1 MKWSVNKIIAVAVAL
16 ACAVPAGAQDKL
28 SLREAVELLLKNS
41 EQVQIAQESVSG
53 AELKINESKSLYWPQ
68 ASVSGSYMRMSLF
81 SEMNID
87 FGGQSFKVKFGL
99 PNNYNMRASVMEQV
113 FNWGRTAKTVE
124 MSRAGLDLA
133 QDGVAMT
140 KHMLSYQVVPLFYGT
155 VFFKEAIKVLDDNIK
170 AFERKQDIMDK
181 RYQAGLASSFDK
193 TLIQVQISALQ
204 AQKIDFEN
212 NIAKFRIAFNA
223 LAGRDEKAAFD
234 PSVGLSFEAAQFNKD
249 ELIKEA
255 LTGRIEFQQVEHQLN
270 LGRASLDLAK
280 TGNKPTLTATFNYE
294 FRNGYMPDMEKIRGN
309 WTATLSVAYPVFDG
323 FRVGAQVAQAQSGL
337 RVVEMRKTDLER
349 SVAMEIQSALSDL
362 RTIEQKFEIEKLKI
376 KQAEDALRIAEE
388 RYQNGLLSATDLVD
402 SQNTVE
408 NARLNY
414 LQLIYNHTLSK
425 YSLFRSCGR
434 KL

>member
-1 MKWSVNKIIAVAVAL
+1 MKWSVNKIIAVAVVL

-28 SLREAVELLLKNS
+28 SLREAVDLLLKNS
-41 EQVQIAQESVSG
+41 EQVQIAQESVAG
-53 AELKINESKSLYWPQ
+53 AELKVQESKSLYWPQ

-133 QDGVAMT
+133 QDGVAMA

-155 VFFKEAIKVLDDNIK
+155 VFFKEAINVLDENIK

-204 AQKIDFEN
+204 AQKLDFEN

-223 LAGRDEKAAFD
+223 FAGRDEKAAFD
-234 PSVGLSFEAAQFNKD
+234 PSADLAFEAVQFNKD
-249 ELIKEA
+249 DLIKEA
-255 LTGRIEFQQVEHQLN
+255 LAGRIEFQQVEHQLS

-280 TGNKPTLTATFNYE
+280 TGNKPTLTASLNYE

-309 WTATLSVAYPVFDG
+309 WTAMLGVSYPVFDG
-323 FRVGAQVAQAQSGL
+323 FRVGAQVAQAQSNL
-337 RVVEMRKTDLER
+337 KSVEMRKTDLER
-349 SVAMEIQSALSDL
+349 TVAMEIQSALSDL
-362 RTIEQKFEIEKLKI
+362 RTIEQKFEIEELKI

-388 RYQNGLLSATDLVD
+388 RYQNGFLSATDLVD
-402 SQNTVE
+402 AQNAVE
-408 NARLNY
+408 TARLNR

-434 KL
+434 KI

>member
-1 MKWSVNKIIAVAVAL
+1 MKWSVNKIVAVAVAL

-28 SLREAVELLLKNS
+28 SLREAAELLLKNN
-41 EQVQIAQESVSG
+41 EQVQIAQESVTG
-53 AELKINESKSLYWPQ
+53 AELKVQESKSLYWPQ

-87 FGGQSFKVKFGL
+87 FGGQTFKVKFGL

-113 FNWGRTAKTVE
+113 FNWGRTAKTLE

-204 AQKIDFEN
+204 AQKLDFEN

-223 LAGRDEKAAFD
+223 LAGRDEKTAFD
-234 PSVGLSFEAAQFNKD
+234 PSADLVFEAAQFNKD

-255 LTGRIEFQQVEHQLN
+255 LAGRIEFQQVEHQLN
-270 LGRASLDLAK
+270 LGRASLGLAK
-280 TGNKPTLTATFNYE
+280 TGNKPTLTATLNYE

-309 WTATLSVAYPVFDG
+309 WTAMLGVSYPVFDG
-323 FRVGAQVAQAQSGL
+323 FRVGAQVAQAQSNL
-337 RVVEMRKTDLER
+337 KSVEMRKTDLER
-349 SVAMEIQSALSDL
+349 TVAMEIQSALSDL
-362 RTIEQKFEIEKLKI
+362 KTIEQKFEIEKLKI

-388 RYQNGLLSATDLVD
+388 RYQNGFLSATDLVD
-402 SQNTVE
+402 AQNTVE

>member
-1 MKWSVNKIIAVAVAL
+1 MKWTVHKIVAVAVVL
-16 ACAVPAGAQDKL
+16 ACAVPARAQDKL

-87 FGGQSFKVKFGL
+87 FGGQTFKVKFGL

-204 AQKIDFEN
+204 AQKLDFEN

-234 PSVGLSFEAAQFNKD
+234 PSADLAFEAGQFNQD

-255 LTGRIEFQQVEHQLN
+255 LAGRIEFQQVEHQLN

-280 TGNKPTLTATFNYE
+280 TGNKPILTATFNYE

-309 WTATLSVAYPVFDG
+309 WTAMLGVSYPVFDG

-349 SVAMEIQSALSDL
+349 IVAMEIQSALSDL
-362 RTIEQKFEIEKLKI
+362 KTIELKFEIEKLKI

-388 RYQNGLLSATDLVD
+388 RYQNGFLSVTDLVD
-402 SQNTVE
+402 AQNAVE

-425 YSLFRSCGR
+425 YGLFRSCGR
-434 KL
+434 KI

>member
-28 SLREAVELLLKNS
+28 SLRQAVDLLLKNS
-41 EQVQIAQESVSG
+41 EQVQIVQESVAG
-53 AELKINESKSLYWPQ
+53 AELKVQESKSLYWPQ

-87 FGGQSFKVKFGL
+87 FGGQTFKVKFGL

-133 QDGVAMT
+133 QDGMAMT

-155 VFFKEAIKVLDDNIK
+155 VFFKEAIKVLDDNMK

-204 AQKIDFEN
+204 AQKLDFEN

-223 LAGRDEKAAFD
+223 LAGRDEKAALD
-234 PSVGLSFEAAQFNKD
+234 PSADLAFEAVQFSKD

-255 LTGRIEFQQVEHQLN
+255 LAGRIEFQQVEHQLN

-280 TGNKPTLTATFNYE
+280 TGNKPILTATFNYE

-309 WTATLSVAYPVFDG
+309 WTAMLGVSYPVFDG

-362 RTIEQKFEIEKLKI
+362 RTIELKLDVEKLKI

-388 RYQNGLLSATDLVD
+388 RYQNGFLSATDLVD
-402 SQNTVE
+402 AQNMVE
-408 NARLNY
+408 SARLNY

-434 KL
+434 KI

>member
-1 MKWSVNKIIAVAVAL
+1 
-16 ACAVPAGAQDKL
+16 
-28 SLREAVELLLKNS
+28 
-41 EQVQIAQESVSG
+41 
-53 AELKINESKSLYWPQ
+53 
-68 ASVSGSYMRMSLF
+68 
-81 SEMNID
+81 
-87 FGGQSFKVKFGL
+87 
-99 PNNYNMRASVMEQV
+99 
-113 FNWGRTAKTVE
+113 
-124 MSRAGLDLA
+124 MSRAGFDLA

-204 AQKIDFEN
+204 AQKLDFEN

-234 PSVGLSFEAAQFNKD
+234 PSADLAFEAGQFNQD

-255 LTGRIEFQQVEHQLN
+255 LAGRIEFQQVEHQLN

-280 TGNKPTLTATFNYE
+280 TGNKPTLTATLNYE

-309 WTATLSVAYPVFDG
+309 WTAMLGVSYPVFDG
-323 FRVGAQVAQAQSGL
+323 FRVGSQVAQAQSSL
-337 RVVEMRKTDLER
+337 KSVEMRKTDLER
-349 SVAMEIQSALSDL
+349 TVAMEILSALSDL
-362 RTIEQKFEIEKLKI
+362 KTIEQKFEIEELKI

-388 RYQNGLLSATDLVD
+388 RYQNGFLSATDLVD
-402 SQNTVE
+402 AQNAVE
-408 NARLNY
+408 NARLNR
-414 LQLIYNHTLSK
+414 LQLIYSHTLSK

-434 KL
+434 KI

>member
-1 MKWSVNKIIAVAVAL
+1 MKWSVNKIIAVALAL

-81 SEMNID
+81 SEMNIA
-87 FGGQSFKVKFGL
+87 FGDQTFKVKFGL

-140 KHMLSYQVVPLFYGT
+140 KHLLSYQVVPLFYGT

-170 AFERKQDIMDK
+170 AFEIKQGIMDK

-204 AQKIDFEN
+204 AQKLDFEN
-212 NIAKFRIAFNA
+212 NINKFKITFNA
-223 LAGRDEKAAFD
+223 LAGREDQAVFD
-234 PSVGLSFEAAQFNKD
+234 PSADLAFEAGQFNQD
-249 ELIKEA
+249 VLIKEA
-255 LTGRIEFQQVEHQLN
+255 LAGRIEFQQVEHQLN

-309 WTATLSVAYPVFDG
+309 WTAMLGVSYPVFDG

-349 SVAMEIQSALSDL
+349 IVAMEIQSALSDL
-362 RTIEQKFEIEKLKI
+362 KTIELKFEIEKLKI

-388 RYQNGLLSATDLVD
+388 RYQNGFLSVTDLVD
-402 SQNTVE
+402 AQNAVE

-434 KL
+434 KI

>member
-1 MKWSVNKIIAVAVAL
+1 MKWTVNKIIAVAVAL

-87 FGGQSFKVKFGL
+87 FGGQTFKVKFGL

-170 AFERKQDIMDK
+170 AFEIKQGIMDK

-204 AQKIDFEN
+204 AQKLDFEN

-234 PSVGLSFEAAQFNKD
+234 PSADLAFEAGQFNQD

-255 LTGRIEFQQVEHQLN
+255 LAGRIEFQQVEHQLN

-280 TGNKPTLTATFNYE
+280 TGNKPILTATFNYE

-309 WTATLSVAYPVFDG
+309 WTAMLGVSYPVFDG

-349 SVAMEIQSALSDL
+349 IVAMEIQSALSDL
-362 RTIEQKFEIEKLKI
+362 KTIELKFEIEKLKI

-388 RYQNGLLSATDLVD
+388 RYQNGFLSVTDLVD
-402 SQNTVE
+402 AQNAVE

-434 KL
+434 KI

>member
-1 MKWSVNKIIAVAVAL
+1 MKWTVHKIVAVAVVL
-16 ACAVPAGAQDKL
+16 ACVLPARAQDKI
-28 SLREAVELLLKNS
+28 SLRESAELVLKNN
-41 EQVQIAQESVSG
+41 EQVQIAAESVLG

-68 ASVSGSYMRMSLF
+68 VNVSGSYMRMSLF
-81 SEMNID
+81 SEMTIQ
-87 FGGQSFKVKFGL
+87 FLGQSYNFKFGL
-99 PNNYNMRASVMEQV
+99 PNNYDMRASVMEQV

-133 QDGVAMT
+133 QDGVAIT

-155 VFFKEAIKVLDDNIK
+155 VFFKEAIKVLDENIK
-170 AFERKQDIMDK
+170 AFQVKQDIMNK
-181 RYQAGLASSFDK
+181 RFQAGLASSFDM

-204 AQKIDFEN
+204 AQRLDFEN

-234 PSVGLSFEAAQFNKD
+234 PSSEFAFEGVTFNKD
-249 ELIKEA
+249 ELIREA
-255 LTGRIEFQQVEHQLN
+255 LANRIEFQQVEHQLN

-280 TGNKPTLTATFNYE
+280 TGNKPTLAASFNYE

-309 WTATLSVAYPVFDG
+309 WTAMLAISYPVFDG
-323 FRVGAQVAQAQSGL
+323 FRVGAQVAQAQSNL
-337 RVVEMRKTDLER
+337 KAVEMRKTDLER
-349 SVAMEIQSALSDL
+349 TVAMEIQSSLSDMK
-362 RTIEQKFEIEKLKI
+362 TIEQKFEIEKLKI

-388 RYQNGLLSATDLVD
+388 RYQNGFLSATDLVD
-402 SQNTVE
+402 AQNIVE
-408 NARLNY
+408 GARLNY

-434 KL
+434 KI

>member
-1 MKWSVNKIIAVAVAL
+1 VNKIIAVALAL

-81 SEMNID
+81 SEMNIA
-87 FGGQSFKVKFGL
+87 FGDQTFKVKFGL

-170 AFERKQDIMDK
+170 AFEIKQGIMDK

-204 AQKIDFEN
+204 AQKLDFEN

-234 PSVGLSFEAAQFNKD
+234 PSADLAFEAGQFNQD

-255 LTGRIEFQQVEHQLN
+255 LAGRIEFQQVEHQLN

-309 WTATLSVAYPVFDG
+309 WTAMLGVSYPVFDG

-349 SVAMEIQSALSDL
+349 IVAMEIQSALSDL
-362 RTIEQKFEIEKLKI
+362 KTIELKFEIEKLKI

-388 RYQNGLLSATDLVD
+388 RYQNGFLSVTDLVD
-402 SQNTVE
+402 AQNAVE

-434 KL
+434 KI

>member
-1 MKWSVNKIIAVAVAL
+1 MKWSVYKIIVVAVAL

-28 SLREAVELLLKNS
+28 SLREAVDLLLKNS
-41 EQVQIAQESVSG
+41 EQVQIVQESVAG
-53 AELKINESKSLYWPQ
+53 AELKVQESKSLYWPQ

-133 QDGVAMT
+133 LDGVAMT

-170 AFERKQDIMDK
+170 AFEKKQDIMDK

-193 TLIQVQISALQ
+193 TLIQVQISALR
-204 AQKIDFEN
+204 AQRLDFEN

-234 PSVGLSFEAAQFNKD
+234 PSADLAFEAVQFNKD
-249 ELIKEA
+249 ELIREA
-255 LTGRIEFQQVEHQLN
+255 LAGRIEFQQVEHQLN

-280 TGNKPTLTATFNYE
+280 TGNKPTLTATLNYE

-309 WTATLSVAYPVFDG
+309 WTAMLGVSYPVFDG
-323 FRVGAQVAQAQSGL
+323 FRVGAQVAQAQSNL
-337 RVVEMRKTDLER
+337 KSVEMRKTDLER
-349 SVAMEIQSALSDL
+349 SVAMEIQSAVSDL
-362 RTIEQKFEIEKLKI
+362 RTIELKLDVEKLKI
-376 KQAEDALRIAEE
+376 GQAEDALRIAEE

-402 SQNTVE
+402 AQNTVE
-408 NARLNY
+408 SARLNY

>member
-1 MKWSVNKIIAVAVAL
+1 MKWSVNKVIAVAVAL

-41 EQVQIAQESVSG
+41 EQVQIAQESVAG
-53 AELKINESKSLYWPQ
+53 AELKVQESKSLYWPQ

-87 FGGQSFKVKFGL
+87 FGGQTFKVKFGL
-99 PNNYNMRASVMEQV
+99 PNNYNMRGSVMEQV

-124 MSRAGLDLA
+124 MSRAGLELA

-155 VFFKEAIKVLDDNIK
+155 AFFKEAIKVLDDNLK
-170 AFERKQDIMDK
+170 AFDVKQGIMDK

-204 AQKIDFEN
+204 AQKLDFEN
-212 NIAKFRIAFNA
+212 NIAKFRITFNA
-223 LAGRDEKAAFD
+223 LTGREEKAAFD
-234 PSVGLSFEAAQFNKD
+234 PSADLAFEAVQFNKD

-255 LTGRIEFQQVEHQLN
+255 LAGRIEFQQVEHQLN

-280 TGNKPTLTATFNYE
+280 TGNKPTLTATLNYE

-309 WTATLSVAYPVFDG
+309 WTAMLGVSYPVFDG
-323 FRVGAQVAQAQSGL
+323 FRVGAQVAQAQSNL
-337 RVVEMRKTDLER
+337 KSVEMRKTDLER

-362 RTIEQKFEIEKLKI
+362 RTTELKFEIEKLKI

-388 RYQNGLLSATDLVD
+388 RYQNGFLSVTDLVD
-402 SQNTVE
+402 AQNTVE
-408 NARLNY
+408 SARLNY
-414 LQLIYNHTLSK
+414 LQLIYNYTLSK

-434 KL
+434 KI

>member
-1 MKWSVNKIIAVAVAL
+1 MKWSVNKIIAVALAL

-41 EQVQIAQESVSG
+41 EQVQIAQESVAG
-53 AELKINESKSLYWPQ
+53 AELRVQESKSLYWPQ

-87 FGGQSFKVKFGL
+87 FGGQTFKVKFGL

-133 QDGVAMT
+133 QDGAAMA

-155 VFFKEAIKVLDDNIK
+155 VFFKEAIKVLDDNMK
-170 AFERKQDIMDK
+170 AFDVKQDIMDK

-204 AQKIDFEN
+204 AQKLDFEN
-212 NIAKFRIAFNA
+212 SIAKFRIAFNA
-223 LAGRDEKAAFD
+223 LAGRDEQAAFD
-234 PSVGLSFEAAQFNKD
+234 PSADLAFEAVQFSKD

-255 LTGRIEFQQVEHQLN
+255 LAGRIEFQQVEHQLN

-309 WTATLSVAYPVFDG
+309 WTAMLGVSYPVFDG

-362 RTIEQKFEIEKLKI
+362 RTIELKLDVEKLKI

-388 RYQNGLLSATDLVD
+388 RYQNGFLSATDLVD
-402 SQNTVE
+402 AQNMVE
-408 NARLNY
+408 SARLNY

-434 KL
+434 KI